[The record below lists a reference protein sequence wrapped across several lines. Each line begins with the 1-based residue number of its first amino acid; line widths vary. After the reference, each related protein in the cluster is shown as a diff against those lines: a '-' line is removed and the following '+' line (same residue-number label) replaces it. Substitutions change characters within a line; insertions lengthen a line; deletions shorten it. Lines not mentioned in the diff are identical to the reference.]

1 MGRLAGRDP
10 TLTRSINM
18 DYLDTI
24 KRGFAHTWNNKF
36 MWVLGFLAALGSSS
50 GFSNSNYNFNSGQ
63 SGMMAD
69 WMTPERVA
77 AITAGLAAFSCIAI
91 IVGIILWFVSLGAR
105 GGLIAA
111 VAQMESGSAKPTFRS
126 AFGMG
131 WKKVWRL
138 AGMTIVLFAVPF
150 ILTIL
155 LVFGFLAVAGGA
167 AVMSAGME
175 NPDSVLAGIGG
186 LALVFVCL
194 MCLLVPFFIALS
206 FIYPFAFRGI
216 VLRDMGIR
224 ESIRHGWQTL
234 KSHLG
239 EIILLG
245 LAFFLIGIIIFIIAA
260 AIMVPVALVVGVPFV
275 ALMNSDATMLQ
286 GILAALGIVIAL
298 VVFALVSA
306 ISTAWQSSTFTLAY
320 LEWTGKNGL
329 VG

>member
-1 MGRLAGRDP
+1 
-10 TLTRSINM
+10 M

-50 GFSNSNYNFNSGQ
+50 GFSNSNYSFNS
-63 SGMMAD
+63 SDPGMMAE
-69 WMTPERVA
+69 WMTPGRMA
-77 AITAGLAAFSCIAI
+77 AITGGLIAFGCLAF
-91 IVGIILWFVSLGAR
+91 IVGIILWLVALSAR
-105 GGLIAA
+105 GGMIAA
-111 VAQMESGSAKPTFRS
+111 VAQMERGTGKPTFRS

-138 AGMTIVLFAVPF
+138 AGMTIVLYAVPF

-155 LVFGFLAVAGGA
+155 LVLGFVAVAGGA
-167 AVMSAGME
+167 AFMSAGME
-175 NPDSVLAGIGG
+175 NPESVLAGIGG

-194 MCLLVPFFIALS
+194 MCLLIPFFLALS

-216 VLRDMGIR
+216 VLRDMGVMD
-224 ESIRHGWQTL
+224 SIRHGWQTL

-239 EIILLG
+239 EIILLS
-245 LAFFLIGIIIFIIAA
+245 LAFFLIGIIILIIAA
-260 AIMVPVALVVGVPFV
+260 AIMVPVALVVGVPFI
-275 ALMNSDATMLQ
+275 ALMDSNAGVLQ
-286 GILAALGIVIAL
+286 GILAVLGIVITL
-298 VVFALVSA
+298 VIFALVSA

-329 VG
+329 VEA